1 MEILIIVLLI
11 LINGFFSMSEIA
23 IVSARKSKL
32 QSEAERGD
40 KSALAALK
48 LIENPSNFLSTVQ
61 IGITLIGILT
71 GIYSGAT
78 LSASFAVVLQNLG
91 IPIAYSITIAQVI
104 IIFIVTYFSIVIGE
118 LIPKTIGMNAA
129 NKISKL
135 VARPML
141 ILSQIAIPLVYLL
154 SRSTSF
160 MIRLL
165 GLKKNNNQVTE
176 EEIKALINEGTTAGE
191 VSQME
196 QDIVE
201 RVFSLGDRQIGSLIT
216 PSRDVRWIDVNDSK
230 NEIYELIKSDPHTI
244 YPIADKNI
252 DQIKGVVFLKD
263 YIFNCNDDGFDIN
276 SIIKQTLFLSENTE
290 VYEAI
295 EKMRTAH
302 LYFAIII
309 DEFGIVQ
316 GIVTLRDIM
325 EGLVGE
331 LPVQKEDY
339 SIIVRDDTTW
349 FVDGQ
354 CEFYDFLD
362 YFDLT
367 NLYTTNK
374 YNTISGLLLDKF
386 KRIPNLGEKLVW
398 ETFLIE
404 VVDLDGARI
413 DKLIVSK
420 LG

>member
-1 MEILIIVLLI
+1 MEVLIIVLLI

-40 KSALAALK
+40 KAAMVALK

-78 LSASFAVVLQNLG
+78 LSVSFAIILQKIG
-91 IPIAYSITIAQVI
+91 IPVVYSTTIAQVI

-129 NKISKL
+129 NKISKI

-141 ILSQIAIPLVYLL
+141 ILSHIAIPLVYLL

-160 MIRLL
+160 IIRLS
-165 GLKKNNNQVTE
+165 GLNNSNNQVTE
-176 EEIKALINEGTTAGE
+176 EEIKALINEGTTVGE

-216 PSRDVRWIDVNDSK
+216 PSRDVKWIDINDSK
-230 NEIYELIKSDPHTI
+230 SEIYELIKSYPHTI
-244 YPIADKNI
+244 YPIADRNI
-252 DQIKGVVFLKD
+252 DNIKGIILLKD
-263 YIFNCNDDGFDIN
+263 YIFNCNDAEFDIN
-276 SIIKQTLFLSENTE
+276 HIIIKQILFLSENTE

-295 EKMRTAH
+295 EKMRTMH
-302 LYFAIII
+302 LYFAIIV

-331 LPVQKEDY
+331 LPVQKDDY
-339 SIIVRDDTTW
+339 SIVVRDETSW

-367 NLYTTNK
+367 DLYSTNK

-386 KRIPNLGEKLVW
+386 KRIPNLGEKLV
-398 ETFLIE
+398 
-404 VVDLDGARI
+404 
-413 DKLIVSK
+413 
-420 LG
+420 LGNVFD